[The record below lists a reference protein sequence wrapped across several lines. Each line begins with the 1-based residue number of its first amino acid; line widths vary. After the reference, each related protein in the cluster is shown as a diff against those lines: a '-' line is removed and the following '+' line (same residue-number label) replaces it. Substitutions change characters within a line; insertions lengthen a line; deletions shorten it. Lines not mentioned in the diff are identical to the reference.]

1 MSTTTFPRVYL
12 DADAI
17 GSPALI
23 RALGGAVSEPG
34 ALGATARRDLDLG
47 GCSWPVRAFYRVN
60 AELPA
65 FEGRLFGR
73 GVIALAEEARKRFD
87 QFPDII
93 ADDMLL
99 DAVVAAEEK
108 REVPFA
114 VRVEAPRDTGDL
126 VRRLAR
132 GREGNEEF
140 AAWMRVEGESLGLA
154 LDVSEPQR
162 TSWLRD
168 VVARKPRLAPDAAV
182 YVALI
187 ARAEQLRRSRSYS
200 ARSGWGTRSELT
212 ARSGL
217 APSDGCQRAP
227 IRSQLTPHDP
237 GELGVGDEVAAE
249 QAAGLEDEPVE
260 PLEPGALHPLRRPG
274 RDVEVHA
281 ERRPDEQDTAV
292 ARSSGS
298 QALQQRRGQTLPL
311 REPEPR
317 NTSRGRRPRTGRP
330 VVGDR
335 GRRAPRSSA
344 S

>member
-1 MSTTTFPRVYL
+1 MQISVVIPAYNEADTIGATLAALVRAPESGSDLEVIVAANGCRDATADVARSYGVDVIEIAEASKTAALNAADTSTATFPRVYL

-23 RALGGAVSEPG
+23 RALGEAVSEPG
-34 ALGATARRDLDLG
+34 ALGATARRDLDLD

-132 GREGNEEF
+132 AREGNEEF
-140 AAWMRVEGESLGLA
+140 AAWMRAEGESLGLDR
-154 LDVSEPQR
+154 DVSEPQR

-187 ARAEQLRRSRSYS
+187 ARAEQLRRSKSYS
-200 ARSGWGTRSELT
+200 ARSGWGTRS
-212 ARSGL
+212 A
-217 APSDGCQRAP
+217 
-227 IRSQLTPHDP
+227 
-237 GELGVGDEVAAE
+237 
-249 QAAGLEDEPVE
+249 
-260 PLEPGALHPLRRPG
+260 
-274 RDVEVHA
+274 
-281 ERRPDEQDTAV
+281 
-292 ARSSGS
+292 
-298 QALQQRRGQTLPL
+298 
-311 REPEPR
+311 
-317 NTSRGRRPRTGRP
+317 
-330 VVGDR
+330 
-335 GRRAPRSSA
+335 
-344 S
+344 